1 VAMRGPGSKRRLPLA
16 RRGLRRRVDQ
26 ILHPSPASPA
36 ANRGWEPAVDQQLE
50 RLGVFATQ
58 VTREP

>member
-1 VAMRGPGSKRRLPLA
+1 MTTEGGDDRPVVMWSAALGAPGPAGP
-16 RRGLRRRVDQ
+16 RVEQ

-50 RLGVFATQ
+50 RLGVFAN
-58 VTREP
+58 